1 MNMNMNN
8 EYESYIIGIIF
19 KLNELANLGTKH
31 SSENPTFTEIL
42 TLLLPDFFFFK

>member
-8 EYESYIIGIIF
+8 EYESYTIGIIF

-31 SSENPTFTEIL
+31 SSETPPFTEIL
-42 TLLLPDFFFFK
+42 TLLLTDFFLNN

>member
-1 MNMNMNN
+1 MNMNN

-31 SSENPTFTEIL
+31 SSETPSFRERDLNFIT
-42 TLLLPDFFFFK
+42 D